1 MIASTVEPPN
11 KGHLGEMAFVPCREA
26 VPISE
31 ASFLSPYFTILHL
44 YIATYNQEQSIINNY
59 M

>member
-1 MIASTVEPPN
+1 MRTCTYTVEPPN

-31 ASFLSPYFTILHL
+31 ACLFPLVSPFYTYIMKNKTINKLNV
-44 YIATYNQEQSIINNY
+44 A
-59 M
+59 